1 MEDSIVKPMAYNRH
15 KYSADFYKFVN
26 QQAGDTQITK
36 YYFVGVVPITAGL
49 DISGR
54 LGIRCEQP
62 IPINSVISNIKD
74 LNGELIL
81 DDSAWQ
87 IVGLEPVLNA
97 FSSIESYRMKAVKFQ
112 GTL

>member
-1 MEDSIVKPMAYNRH
+1 MAYSRH
-15 KYSADFYKFVN
+15 KYSADFYKFVIEKV
-26 QQAGDTQITK
+26 GDTETTK

-54 LGIRCEQP
+54 LGVKCEQP
-62 IPINSVISNIKD
+62 IPINSVIANIKD
-74 LNGELIL
+74 TNGELIL

>member
-1 MEDSIVKPMAYNRH
+1 MKPMAYTRH
-15 KYSADFYKFVN
+15 KYSAEFYKFVIEKV
-26 QQAGDTQITK
+26 GDTETTK
-36 YYFVGVVPITAGL
+36 YYFVGMIALTAGL

-54 LGIRCEQP
+54 LGIRSEQP
-62 IPINSVISNIKD
+62 IPINSVIANIKD
-74 LNGELIL
+74 SNGELIL

-97 FSSIESYRMKAVKFQ
+97 FSAIESYRMKAVKFQ